1 MIINRMS
8 NEKKH
13 IKKVIKYY
21 KKRDEEIIS
30 MYRNLD
36 FDDYDTCDSNDDF
49 NQKYNTCYLKVDF
62 RKENDEN
69 YYSTIWFREYEEED
83 EDDNKSY
90 SIISEKV
97 ELPTIVIKE
106 PETIEYC

>member
-1 MIINRMS
+1 MS
-8 NEKKH
+8 SEKKH

-21 KKRDEEIIS
+21 QNRDEKITS

-49 NQKYNTCYLKVDF
+49 SQKFNTCYLKVNF
-62 RKENDEN
+62 RKQNDEN
-69 YYSTIWFREYEEED
+69 YYSTIWFREYED
-83 EDDNKSY
+83 EDDNKPY

-97 ELPTIVIKE
+97 ELPTIFIKE
-106 PETIEYC
+106 PDTIKYY

>member
-1 MIINRMS
+1 M
-8 NEKKH
+8 KKQH

-21 KKRDEEIIS
+21 QNKNEKIIS
-30 MYRNLD
+30 IYRNLD

-62 RKENDEN
+62 RKQNDDN
-69 YYSTIWFREYEEED
+69 YYSTIWFREYED

-97 ELPTIVIKE
+97 ELPTIIIKE
-106 PETIEYC
+106 PETIEYY

>member
-1 MIINRMS
+1 MAS
-8 NEKKH
+8 EKQH

-21 KKRDEEIIS
+21 QNKNEKIIS
-30 MYRNLD
+30 IYRNLD

-62 RKENDEN
+62 RKQNDEN
-69 YYSTIWFREYEEED
+69 YYSTIWFREYEED
-83 EDDNKSY
+83 EDNKSY

-97 ELPTIVIKE
+97 ELPTIIIKE
-106 PETIEYC
+106 PETIEYY

>member
-1 MIINRMS
+1 MS
-8 NEKKH
+8 NENKH